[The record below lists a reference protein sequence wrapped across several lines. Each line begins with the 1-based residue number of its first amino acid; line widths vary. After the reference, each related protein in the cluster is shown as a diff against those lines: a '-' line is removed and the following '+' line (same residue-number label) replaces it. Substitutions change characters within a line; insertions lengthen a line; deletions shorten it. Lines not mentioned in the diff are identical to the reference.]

1 MRVAHPERDREEI
14 AIAEDRNPHPRLPAT
29 ADEGADLS
37 SKVAKEPNQN
47 DERNRNAKQQ
57 QNN

>member
-14 AIAEDRNPHPRLPAT
+14 AIAEDGNPHPRLPAT

-47 DERNRNAKQQ
+47 DEGNRLAQQ
-57 QNN
+57 QQYN

>member
-1 MRVAHPERDREEI
+1 MQVTQAERDHEEI